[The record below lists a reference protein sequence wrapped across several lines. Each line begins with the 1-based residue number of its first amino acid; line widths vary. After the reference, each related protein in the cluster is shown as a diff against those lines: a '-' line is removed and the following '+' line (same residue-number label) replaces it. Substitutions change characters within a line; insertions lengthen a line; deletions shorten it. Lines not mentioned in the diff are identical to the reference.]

1 MGFFGFFIFLL
12 IAFAI
17 VYFSK
22 GIIIVKQAEAVIIEN
37 LGCYNRV
44 LKPGLNFINPIFEAP
59 RAIDWKVQ
67 QKGFDGSTYSTI
79 LKKTRI
85 DLRECVYDF
94 PRQNVITKDNVSIS
108 INALLYFQIVDPK
121 SAVYEIQNLPEA
133 IEKLTQTNLR
143 NLVGQLDLDESLVS
157 RDKINQELRAILE
170 DIRPDIDF
178 EAETKLIDDGVLDS
192 IDIIG
197 IVTELNDNFDIEI
210 NVQDLLPENFN
221 SMAAIWELVCK
232 LKED

>member
-1 MGFFGFFIFLL
+1 M
-12 IAFAI
+12 
-17 VYFSK
+17 
-22 GIIIVKQAEAVIIEN
+22 E
-37 LGCYNRV
+37 
-44 LKPGLNFINPIFEAP
+44 
-59 RAIDWKVQ
+59 
-67 QKGFDGSTYSTI
+67 
-79 LKKTRI
+79 
-85 DLRECVYDF
+85 
-94 PRQNVITKDNVSIS
+94 
-108 INALLYFQIVDPK
+108 
-121 SAVYEIQNLPEA
+121 
-133 IEKLTQTNLR
+133 
-143 NLVGQLDLDESLVS
+143 
-157 RDKINQELRAILE
+157 ELRAILE